1 MAKQEV
7 KKTGEDLPVLEAEK
21 SLRRCIG
28 AYKQYGALISTYIPI
43 EVKGEY
49 SSCLKNLLSLITDT
63 ANNADQSC
71 KVEVQELRDEII
83 RVEEEISSHKK
94 HRL

>member
-1 MAKQEV
+1 MLV
-7 KKTGEDLPVLEAEK
+7 SNCYYVTINNLFNFTINL
-21 SLRRCIG
+21 
-28 AYKQYGALISTYIPI
+28 QYGALISTSIPI

-94 HRL
+94 YRL